1 MQHVAPVVRGGQQL
15 LREAY
20 LSRDAFC
27 SEEDAARPWCAGT
40 AVKVSRDAWGDL
52 NQLGAL
58 LPEAERSYYLDG
70 APEENGFF
78 RGVTT
83 RSNEFMD
90 RHSEA
95 HAGIPR
101 CSPRTPAVRVGE
113 VIFDMYEICSHLSGG
128 TVRAEQEFQ
137 LSRV

>member
-1 MQHVAPVVRGGQQL
+1 VELISA
-15 LREAY
+15 
-20 LSRDAFC
+20 S
-27 SEEDAARPWCAGT
+27 
-40 AVKVSRDAWGDL
+40 AVEFHPGVTIGVTQVSRDAWGGL

-128 TVRAEQEFQ
+128 IVRAEQEFQ
-137 LSRV
+137 LSRVRHRFAQHAAVGGRARVER